1 MENNIYHIRWDGE
14 IRLDLECPLINHH
27 PEMIVYKEVEA
38 EKGIHYHAAVELKED
53 KKTLNNIRQKIIYWL
68 KTQLEERYPEYVAK
82 RREGKSREPQW
93 LSLKKCRPKG
103 FINYISKE
111 GECVRNSESLR
122 NHIQELKDI
131 NKKQLKDKSQEIYVR
146 LEQLHDEGTIR
157 NYFDLCQALYY
168 ISKDMNG
175 KPLTRRDK
183 YITIAHSLGIIKDG
197 ELFRRLGIIRYDE
210 DFNGEYEHKAQ
221 LEENPIETV
230 AEGCIK
236 YTKRKLKKRIVQC
249 GKRVVNEI
257 IKSNN
262 IV

>member
-53 KKTLNNIRQKIIYWL
+53 KKTLNNLRQKIIYWL
-68 KTQLEERYPEYVAK
+68 KIQLEEKYPEYVAK

-122 NHIQELKDI
+122 NQIQELKDI
-131 NKKQLKDKSQEIYVR
+131 NKKQLKDKYNDIYVK
-146 LEQLHDEGTIR
+146 LEELQDEGKITSYHDFI
-157 NYFDLCQALYY
+157 AAYY
-168 ISKDMNG
+168 YVSREITG
-175 KPLTRRDK
+175 KPIIRRDK
-183 YITIAHSLGIIKDG
+183 YVTTAHSLGIISDG
-197 ELFRRLGIIRYDE
+197 ELFRKLGIIRYDE
-210 DFNGEYEHKAQ
+210 VYQGEYEYKNK
-221 LEENPIETV
+221 LEENPLETV
-230 AEGCIK
+230 AESCMK
-236 YTKRKLKKRIVQC
+236 YTKRKIKKKIVQC

-257 IKSNN
+257 IKSSNN
-262 IV
+262 T